1 MYRDEEWLAQLM
13 RREISDPRYTV
24 KACRRCRPFKEMNQC
39 AERLF
44 ERKPL
49 IYIVIDDLK
58 WVIFDFGINISIFQS
73 FNDVFWLHLFKRII
87 TLGIRRSSS

>member
-49 IYIVIDDLK
+49 SYIVIDDLK
-58 WVIFDFGINISIFQS
+58 WVIFDFGIIYKYISKFQRC
-73 FNDVFWLHLFKRII
+73 FLVTFV
-87 TLGIRRSSS
+87 